1 MHSFIYSSHSMPS
14 TVLDALQSYS
24 SGDKLYTWQEENKG
38 LQDRKWKGASRQ
50 RPQLSRNLRRWGS
63 HVAIWRK
70 SVCRRNCECKCLRQQ
85 GAWCTHRTVQ
95 GPGLVF
101 SQGKVAEEKRS
112 RRVFTIVIRA
122 GQGES
127 EDKSQVRIRN
137 NVGQWIPIKEWLE
150 LGS

>member
-1 MHSFIYSSHSMPS
+1 MPG
-14 TVLDALQSYS
+14 ALTAQYR
-24 SGDKLYTWQEENKG
+24 G
-38 LQDRKWKGASRQ
+38 
-50 RPQLSRNLRRWGS
+50 
-63 HVAIWRK
+63 
-70 SVCRRNCECKCLRQQ
+70 
-85 GAWCTHRTVQ
+85 Q

-127 EDKSQVRIRN
+127 EDKSQVRIQN
-137 NVGQWIPIKEWLE
+137 NVGQRIPIKEWLE